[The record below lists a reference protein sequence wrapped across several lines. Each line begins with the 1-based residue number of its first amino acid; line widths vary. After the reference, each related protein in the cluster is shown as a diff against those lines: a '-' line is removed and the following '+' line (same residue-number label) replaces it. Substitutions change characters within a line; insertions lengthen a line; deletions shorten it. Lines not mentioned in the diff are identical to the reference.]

1 MLKTLEHRV
10 VEHVHGSLGNS
21 NSVICYD
28 TFWRSLPVGVIKINV
43 DVTILTYSTTT
54 AAVVRNDLGQV
65 IKAWAKKI
73 HPSEPC
79 TVEVFAIRWAVEL
92 AKLESWLEIIVENNA
107 KLCVDAL
114 LHESLDFDWSIYTL
128 RSDTLALVLVSE
140 FVSCNFCWVSG
151 RLI

>member
-1 MLKTLEHRV
+1 M
-10 VEHVHGSLGNS
+10 
-21 NSVICYD
+21 
-28 TFWRSLPVGVIKINV
+28 
-43 DVTILTYSTTT
+43 
-54 AAVVRNDLGQV
+54 
-65 IKAWAKKI
+65 
-73 HPSEPC
+73 
-79 TVEVFAIRWAVEL
+79 EL